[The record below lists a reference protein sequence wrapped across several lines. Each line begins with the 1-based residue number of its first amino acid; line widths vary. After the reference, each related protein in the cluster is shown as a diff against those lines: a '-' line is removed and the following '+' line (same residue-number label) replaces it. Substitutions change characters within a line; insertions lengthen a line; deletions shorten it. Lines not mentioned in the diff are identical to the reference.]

1 MYSAIIP
8 PLGAGGASQARNPQ
22 RTYEKL
28 TTGSADLLLLTGGT
42 ANVLG
47 SPVAIATPANDL
59 AGVLLTFAQPSSNAL
74 RGQLTLRDSS
84 NSNILIEDYHVQPGG
99 NANGYRVFIPKR
111 VAALTPLDIAL
122 RTSGASGTMRFN
134 VKGVVDNALDAP
146 GYSLFEPLGTAG
158 SDGISTGQT
167 RPNVQNIVL
176 DGNWQDIML
185 DTGPTAYAAF
195 HMVADIVAA
204 PTTAQR
210 VYVELGI
217 GAPGSEVVIGDL
229 WLNLGTASPYVIGG
243 YTIDPIYATI
253 PANSR
258 LRVRPTPA
266 VSTNTDQLRIG
277 AWGFA

>member
-1 MYSAIIP
+1 MLFFPSRK
-8 PLGAGGASQARNPQ
+8 GAGGASQARNPQ

-28 TTGSADLLLLTGGT
+28 TTGSADLLQLTSAAT
-42 ANVLG
+42 AHVLG
-47 SPVAIATPANDL
+47 NPVSINTPNNDL
-59 AGVLLTFAQPSSNAL
+59 AGLLLTFTQPSSNAL
-74 RGQLTLRDSS
+74 RGQITLRNSS
-84 NSNILIEDYHVQPGG
+84 NSSILIPDYHVQPGG
-99 NANGYRVFIPKR
+99 NANEYRVFIAKR
-111 VAALTPLDIAL
+111 IAMNTPLDIAL
-122 RTSGASGTMRFN
+122 RSSSVSGSMRFN
-134 VKGVVDNALDAP
+134 VKGVIDNGLDAP
-146 GYSLFEPLGTAG
+146 GYSVFEPLGTAG
-158 SDGISTGQT
+158 VDGVSTGQT

-185 DTGPTAYAAF
+185 DTGPNAYGAF

-217 GAPGSEVVIGDL
+217 GNPGSEVVIGDL

-243 YTIDPIYATI
+243 FTIDPIYTAI
-253 PANSR
+253 PAHSR

-277 AWGFA
+277 PWGHR